1 MFQKG
6 AGAIS
11 HQEVTAG
18 PQRIAAWV
26 AAPYASTSSGL
37 MLPLCL
43 CAVCAVVSLVVRSDR
58 RAGRAPVMHGR
69 PRQMGLEHGRNFGH
83 VAASTAEYDVLDL
96 VRPNLSVSQYS
107 IGLR

>member
-58 RAGRAPVMHGR
+58 TEGRGTCYERSPEANGP
-69 PRQMGLEHGRNFGH
+69 
-83 VAASTAEYDVLDL
+83 
-96 VRPNLSVSQYS
+96 
-107 IGLR
+107 

>member
-37 MLPLCL
+37 MLPLYL
-43 CAVCAVVSLVVRSDR
+43 CAVWAVVSFCCAIRQE
-58 RAGRAPVMHGR
+58 GRARTCYERSPEANG
-69 PRQMGLEHGRNFGH
+69 P
-83 VAASTAEYDVLDL
+83 
-96 VRPNLSVSQYS
+96 
-107 IGLR
+107 